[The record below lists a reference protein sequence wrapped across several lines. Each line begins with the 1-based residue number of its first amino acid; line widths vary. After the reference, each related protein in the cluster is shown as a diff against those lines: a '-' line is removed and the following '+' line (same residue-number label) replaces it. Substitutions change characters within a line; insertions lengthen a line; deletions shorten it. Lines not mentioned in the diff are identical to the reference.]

1 MTSETTNQKFCFTK
15 DWRRVWTSPCLLVY
29 LIIITKVRG
38 QILTFEPYSD
48 IERNMIRISFFNII
62 KITSL
67 NQYQQYKYLHIVFI
81 RVLDIF
87 PILHQRHDKEI
98 YIDVRIPLQSCWN
111 FKLESIIS
119 NYENKG
125 SKFHIITALYQNKTI
140 HSLNLCEVFCSLNR
154 YILAYKMT
162 VFIKID

>member
-48 IERNMIRISFFNII
+48 IERNLIRISFFNII
-62 KITSL
+62 EIQTFLKLPFLISGKKITSL

-111 FKLESIIS
+111 FELKSIIS

-125 SKFHIITALYQNKTI
+125 SKFHIITALY
-140 HSLNLCEVFCSLNR
+140 
-154 YILAYKMT
+154 
-162 VFIKID
+162 